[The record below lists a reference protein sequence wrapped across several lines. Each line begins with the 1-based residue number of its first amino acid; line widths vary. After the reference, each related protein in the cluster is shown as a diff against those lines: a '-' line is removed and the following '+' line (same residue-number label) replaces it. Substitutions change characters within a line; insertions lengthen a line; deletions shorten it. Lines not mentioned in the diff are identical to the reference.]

1 MTIRPLN
8 TLFTPDEW
16 REELG
21 REFTD
26 QELALLREPGGEG
39 RFIQMR
45 ALAYPSPVIVPTIP
59 DLPPA
64 GSIYWEFPSSMRLP
78 SDPLHFSIVV
88 AGRKYLVY
96 GNWTYGHSQFTAE
109 RGSSWPAI
117 PDGHMAS
124 RDLSPLKLR
133 ILSVVFEQRAATI
146 VAQRAWLAAIAMVE
160 DDAEQLADLAALL
173 DEGQGLIEIRH
184 TPGEEGR
191 TDILFRGLAGLP
203 VFEVYWRLLQDEVDV
218 YHVERVD
225 SPPAGPGRRPLSEPG
240 RPRHAMDLSVPAECV
255 IVKLCK
261 LVMER
266 MAPVPS

>member
-1 MTIRPLN
+1 MTKRPLN
-8 TLFTPDEW
+8 TLFSPEEW

-21 REFTD
+21 REFTGE
-26 QELALLREPGGEG
+26 ELALLGEPGGEG

-59 DLPPA
+59 DLPPV

-78 SDPLHFSIVV
+78 SDLLHFSMTVE
-88 AGRKYLVY
+88 GRMYLVY

-124 RDLSPLKLR
+124 RDLSPLKLG

-146 VAQRAWLAAIAMVE
+146 IAQRAWLAAISMVE
-160 DDAEQLADLAALL
+160 DDAERLADLTALL
-173 DEGQGLIEIRH
+173 DEGQGLIEVCH
-184 TPGEEGR
+184 NPGEEGCSA
-191 TDILFRGLAGLP
+191 ILFRGIAGLP
-203 VFEVYWRLLQDEVDV
+203 VFEVYWRLLQDEVDA
-218 YHVERVD
+218 YHVDRVD
-225 SPPAGPGRRPLSEPG
+225 SPPTGPGRRPLSEPG
-240 RPRHAMDLSVPAECV
+240 RPRHTMDLSVPAERV
-255 IVKLCK
+255 IVEFCQ